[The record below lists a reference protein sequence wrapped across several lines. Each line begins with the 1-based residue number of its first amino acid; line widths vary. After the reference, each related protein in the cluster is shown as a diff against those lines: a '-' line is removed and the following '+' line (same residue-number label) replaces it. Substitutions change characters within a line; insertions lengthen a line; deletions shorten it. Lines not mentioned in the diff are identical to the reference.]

1 MYSFVDSLSNT
12 SVPPSVRSVQFMH
25 LSSAII
31 QFRVPNYYLHKCIDN
46 GQVEVL
52 LLRLPTRQKPTS
64 DLGVH
69 LRIARKAADSHKGD
83 DLQKMANNPEG
94 DISADNLQ

>member
-1 MYSFVDSLSNT
+1 M
-12 SVPPSVRSVQFMH
+12 
-25 LSSAII
+25 
-31 QFRVPNYYLHKCIDN
+31 
-46 GQVEVL
+46 
-52 LLRLPTRQKPTS
+52 LRLLTRQKPTS

-83 DLQKMANNPEG
+83 DLQKMGNNPEG